1 MYKRLWTIAAWIQYT
16 WSNDLQIFQ
25 SAGLALLDVELELLM
40 QEATPEQT
48 RRTTVG
54 AKDTMTNEL
63 NGKLSPIRTIPIK
76 EMDNYLAVFA
86 KEVRKVDSSR
96 YPAKILGELKE
107 ISRFMLT

>member
-1 MYKRLWTIAAWIQYT
+1 MESFLPFER
-16 WSNDLQIFQ
+16 
-25 SAGLALLDVELELLM
+25 
-40 QEATPEQT
+40 
-48 RRTTVG
+48 
-54 AKDTMTNEL
+54 
-63 NGKLSPIRTIPIK
+63 IPIK